1 MRLKK
6 WGLILRRWRMFVKDD
21 AWKAIEHLVSIIL
34 VVWVCWTLETIQNS
48 LKEINE
54 SLKNVVENRND

>member
-1 MRLKK
+1 
-6 WGLILRRWRMFVKDD
+6 MFVKDD